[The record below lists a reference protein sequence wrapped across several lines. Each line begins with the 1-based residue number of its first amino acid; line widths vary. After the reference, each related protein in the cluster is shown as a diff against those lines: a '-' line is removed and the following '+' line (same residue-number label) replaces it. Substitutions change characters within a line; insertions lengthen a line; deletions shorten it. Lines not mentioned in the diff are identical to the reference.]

1 MLYFAYGSNMSM
13 RRLRA
18 GNRAPSAD
26 RITVAT
32 LPGYRLV
39 FHKKSADGSAK
50 CDAYY
55 TGRPDDFII
64 GVLYELRE
72 SEKRSLDIIE
82 GLGHGYDE
90 KEVTVITDSGPLNA
104 VAYFAT
110 NIDASMKPYDWYKV
124 HVVVGAQEND
134 LPANYLD
141 MIDAVESVADPDRQR
156 EARELSIY
164 VK

>member
-1 MLYFAYGSNMSM
+1 MLYFAYGSNMSI

-18 GNRAPSAD
+18 GDRAPSAD
-26 RITVAT
+26 RVTVAR
-32 LPGYRLV
+32 LPEYRLV

-55 TGRPDDFII
+55 TGRRGDFII
-64 GVLYELRE
+64 GVLYELNE

-82 GLGHGYDE
+82 GLGRGYDE
-90 KEVTVITDSGPLNA
+90 KEVTVITDSGPKSA

-110 NIDASMKPYDWYKV
+110 NIDTGLKPYDWYKV

-141 MIDAVESVADPDRQR
+141 MIEEVESVADPDRQR
-156 EARELSIY
+156 EERELSIY
-164 VK
+164 S